1 MRFPVKSGLALVIG
15 LVLGFGLLPPLLDRG
30 NLANDALTA
39 ARAGAA
45 LLVSSGSTSQAEN
58 AARQSIA
65 GDPGI
70 SLEGVQVEPA
80 GTAGTVQVTVGETVH
95 TFMSGWPGVRNWL
108 QGWFHLRSTQ
118 RDSVGT

>member
-58 AARQSIA
+58 AARQSVA
-65 GDPGI
+65 RDPGI

-95 TFMSGWPGVRNWL
+95 TFMSGWPGVRSWL